1 MYMSDSKWFGFYPV
15 MVLHTYKPHLKVLVI
30 LPQFPQEIPMAG
42 LLCTSI
48 TYICV
53 FNLNTCINV
62 YTCFF
67 LHFSGGTY
75 IALFVVI
82 LIDFVGPEKLS
93 SGSGL
98 AIMCLGL
105 FNIPIPSIYGRM
117 FIMFSFIFDPSQGL
131 YYDSEESVSKFF
143 VHHTITI
150 VSVAN

>member
-15 MVLHTYKPHLKVLVI
+15 MVLHTYKSI
-30 LPQFPQEIPMAG
+30 LEVFVSNS
-42 LLCTSI
+42 TSI
-48 TYICV
+48 STRNSQGWPYMNRCV

-105 FNIPIPSIYGRM
+105 FNMPIPSIYGRM